1 MYSLWLLISII
12 YVTHAFSL
20 IYVTPQED
28 LLVSMHNQL
37 QHISEPIPS
46 KSNALLTHII
56 TNHSYAIASSTSDTL
71 DAFLI
76 KWNLPEDITALFQQ
90 SAYATTEQFQT
101 FAFNAAPSYVFF
113 EEYIGAAKRVED
125 VIALAY
131 MHVKVWATP
140 IIQTNQVSVRT
151 CHKCW
156 LVLTCCS
163 SASVTVPRGFTAD
176 EITTM
181 MTALRAT
188 AYNKFVAAFP
198 VSTFLLY
205 RQQLNLPEDF

>member
-1 MYSLWLLISII
+1 MYSLLFLLSGI
-12 YVTHAFSL
+12 YFTNAFSL
-20 IYVTPQED
+20 LYVTPQED

-37 QHISEPIPS
+37 QHLSEPMPLKTDS
-46 KSNALLTHII
+46 LLTRII
-56 TNHSYAIASSTSDTL
+56 ANHSYAIASSTSDTL

-101 FAFNAAPSYVFF
+101 FAFHAAPSYVFF

-131 MHVKVWATP
+131 MHAKIWATP

-151 CHKCW
+151 CHTCW
-156 LVLTCCS
+156 LIMTCCS

-176 EITTM
+176 EIATM
-181 MTALRAT
+181 RTALRAT

-198 VSTFLLY
+198 VTTFLLY
-205 RQQLNLPEDF
+205 RQQLDLPEDF

>member
-1 MYSLWLLISII
+1 MYPLLLLLSSI
-12 YVTHAFSL
+12 YFTNAFSL
-20 IYVTPQED
+20 IYITPQED

-37 QHISEPIPS
+37 QHLSEPMPL
-46 KSNALLTHII
+46 KTNLLLTRII

-71 DAFLI
+71 DTFLT
-76 KWNLPEDITALFQQ
+76 KWNLPDDITALFQQ

-113 EEYIGAAKRVED
+113 EEYIGAAKRVDD

-131 MHVKVWATP
+131 MHAKVWATP

-156 LVLTCCS
+156 LIMTCCS
-163 SASVTVPRGFTAD
+163 SASVTVPRGFIAD
-176 EITTM
+176 EIATM
-181 MTALRAT
+181 RMALRAT
-188 AYNKFVAAFP
+188 AYNQFVSSFP
-198 VSTFLLY
+198 VTTFLLY
-205 RQQLNLPEDF
+205 RQQLDLPDDF